1 MGEFC
6 LPLAPK
12 YIGPNSQGR
21 LTLNDALFVDPS
33 NTLTRRS
40 VGADNFQKE
49 HTSNRAGNRPVTHN
63 SQLESNTR
71 ERARYLCLSI
81 YSQFNLSILSMQTG
95 RSRGL
100 YRRPDEDLTAPHCF
114 VAAMVRHRRL
124 SCLPS
129 CACLSLYC
137 QFECPSLS
145 CTNFAGRHQLLTSQ
159 LKPKPACQ

>member
-1 MGEFC
+1 MGVFC

-21 LTLNDALFVDPS
+21 LTPNCALSVDPS

-71 ERARYLCLSI
+71 ERARYLCLYSVYSI
-81 YSQFNLSILSMQTG
+81 YPCRLDDPGVYIGAQT
-95 RSRGL
+95 RI
-100 YRRPDEDLTAPHCF
+100 
-114 VAAMVRHRRL
+114 
-124 SCLPS
+124 
-129 CACLSLYC
+129 
-137 QFECPSLS
+137 
-145 CTNFAGRHQLLTSQ
+145 
-159 LKPKPACQ
+159 

>member
-1 MGEFC
+1 MGIFC

-21 LTLNDALFVDPS
+21 LTLNYALFVDLS

-49 HTSNRAGNRPVTHN
+49 HTSNRVYPLIFLNFPHR
-63 SQLESNTR
+63 LDD
-71 ERARYLCLSI
+71 
-81 YSQFNLSILSMQTG
+81 
-95 RSRGL
+95 SRGL
-100 YRRPDEDLTAPHCF
+100 YRRPDEDLTAPPFF
-114 VAAMVRHRRL
+114 VATMVRRRRL

-129 CACLSLYC
+129 RACLSLYC

-145 CTNFAGRHQLLTSQ
+145 CINFAGRRQLLTSQ
-159 LKPKPACQ
+159 SNPKPACR

>member
-21 LTLNDALFVDPS
+21 LTLNYALSVDPS
-33 NTLTRRS
+33 NTLTCRS

-49 HTSNRAGNRPVTHN
+49 HASNRAGNRPVTHN

-71 ERARYLCLSI
+71 ERAISLSI
-81 YSQFNLSILSMQTG
+81 QQFTPRLDE
-95 RSRGL
+95 SRGL
-100 YRRPDEDLTAPHCF
+100 YRRPDEDLTAPLFF
-114 VAAMVRHRRL
+114 VAAMVRRRRL

-129 CACLSLYC
+129 SACLSLYC

-145 CTNFAGRHQLLTSQ
+145 CTNFAGRRQLLTSQ
-159 LKPKPACQ
+159 LKPKPACR

>member
-21 LTLNDALFVDPS
+21 LTLSYALSIDLS

-49 HTSNRAGNRPVTHN
+49 H
-63 SQLESNTR
+63 ESNTR
-71 ERARYLCLSI
+71 ESEISLSI
-81 YSQFNLSILSMQTG
+81 YLSIHNSIYLFYPLYPC
-95 RSRGL
+95 RLDDSRGL
-100 YRRPDEDLTAPHCF
+100 YRRPDEDLTAPHFF
-114 VAAMVRHRRL
+114 VTALVRRRRL

-129 CACLSLYC
+129 CACL
-137 QFECPSLS
+137 
-145 CTNFAGRHQLLTSQ
+145 
-159 LKPKPACQ
+159 

>member
-21 LTLNDALFVDPS
+21 LTLNYALSVDPS
-33 NTLTRRS
+33 NALTRRP
-40 VGADNFQKE
+40 VGANNLQKE
-49 HTSNRAGNRPVTHN
+49 HTSNRAGKRPVTHN

-71 ERARYLCLSI
+71 ERESEISLSI
-81 YSQFNLSILSMQTG
+81 YLFTTRLDE
-95 RSRGL
+95 SRGL
-100 YRRPDEDLTAPHCF
+100 YRRPDEDLTAPLFF
-114 VAAMVRHRRL
+114 VAAMVRRRRL

-129 CACLSLYC
+129 SACLSLYC

-145 CTNFAGRHQLLTSQ
+145 CTNFAGRRQLLTSQ
-159 LKPKPACQ
+159 LKPKPACR

>member
-6 LPLAPK
+6 LPLAQK

-21 LTLNDALFVDPS
+21 LTLSYALSVDLS

-49 HTSNRAGNRPVTHN
+49 HTSNRVYPLTFLNFPH
-63 SQLESNTR
+63 
-71 ERARYLCLSI
+71 YLI
-81 YSQFNLSILSMQTG
+81 YPFYPCRLDEC
-95 RSRGL
+95 RGL
-100 YRRPDEDLTAPHCF
+100 YRRPDEDLTAPPFF
-114 VAAMVRHRRL
+114 VATMVRRRRL

-129 CACLSLYC
+129 RACPSLYC

-145 CTNFAGRHQLLTSQ
+145 CINFAGRRQLLTSQ
-159 LKPKPACQ
+159 STPKPACR